1 MFKSG
6 RNLSSMLTSRNKPKL
21 PPNSLPGVY
30 RIPCKCCRRY
40 VGHTGK
46 QISTRDIEHQ
56 KAVFNGNTKKS
67 ALAVHTETCQQG
79 IDWEN
84 VCTLSA
90 QPFYYRRA
98 VMEALEIQR
107 EEVCNSQHKIINPQ
121 AGQYV
126 TTNSWK
132 PLLKR
137 IGAPRN
143 PRRWKV
149 AWSAHGLGSVNIC
162 GFC

>member
-1 MFKSG
+1 MS
-6 RNLSSMLTSRNKPKL
+6 P
-21 PPNSLPGVY
+21 
-30 RIPCKCCRRY
+30 
-40 VGHTGK
+40 
-46 QISTRDIEHQ
+46 
-56 KAVFNGNTKKS
+56 KKS
-67 ALAVHTETCQQG
+67 ALAVHTQTCQQG

-90 QPFYYRRA
+90 QQFYYRRA

-107 EEVCNSQHKIINPQ
+107 EEVCNSDHKIINPQ
-121 AGQYV
+121 AGRYV

-143 PRRWKV
+143 PRR
-149 AWSAHGLGSVNIC
+149 
-162 GFC
+162 